1 MCQMENLFDKLFSAL
16 FSSKNND
23 IVEGTIDNEA
33 IVDGGE
39 IIEEQPKNED
49 LDLGLSSRYSN
60 VVILIDNGHG
70 NTTLGKRSPYSYC
83 KAEPAIP
90 FYEYEWNRE
99 IAKTVVDELKALG
112 LDAILLVPEI
122 GDISLSERVR
132 RANNY
137 CNEYGTNN
145 VILVSVHSNA
155 AGNGSKWMTAKGWST
170 YTSNGQT
177 NSDKLAECLYDAA
190 EKNFV
195 GRKIRTD
202 YQDGDRDWES
212 NFYICQKTKCIAVL
226 TENFFYDNEDDV
238 KYILSDE
245 GKKAVV
251 KTHVDGIL
259 SYIKKQF

>member
-1 MCQMENLFDKLFSAL
+1 MRGFFEKIFSTL
-16 FSSKNND
+16 FSSKNDEFIEGEIND
-23 IVEGTIDNEA
+23 GH

-39 IIEEQPKNED
+39 FLEEEIIEDVDFGIPSK
-49 LDLGLSSRYSN
+49 YSN

-83 KAEPAIP
+83 KAKPEIP

-99 IAKTVVDELKALG
+99 IARMVVNELEKKG
-112 LDAILLVPEI
+112 LNAVLLVPEN
-122 GDISLSERVR
+122 GDISLSERVK

-137 CNEYGTNN
+137 CNEYGTKN
-145 VILVSVHSNA
+145 VLLLSIHANA
-155 AGNGSKWMTAKGWST
+155 SGNGSKWMSAKGWSA
-170 YTSNGQT
+170 YTSVGQT
-177 NSDKLAECLYDAA
+177 NSDKLTECLYNEA
-190 EKNFV
+190 EKNFI

-202 YQDGDRDWES
+202 FQDGDRDWET
-212 NFYICQKTKCIAVL
+212 NFYICQKTKCVAVL

-245 GKKAVV
+245 GKNAVV

-259 SYIKKQF
+259 SYLNKMF